1 MGRPGGQTFTGAGR
15 PSHYRDHT
23 MTDAG
28 PSVVRAGDLTP
39 ELVDTDIWS
48 EQLLFDAGIPI
59 LEAPLI
65 SVGGGIGSFVLVDHL
80 RICGVRTES
89 LRVLTPLSTP
99 WESFAYLTRVS
110 QVPIGARL
118 RSDSSACPDNIW
130 GFPSYALREAVGADT
145 VRGFLAPLWQVLTEP
160 LLAEHYTPRVGQ
172 VLDWMARESR
182 RIRYPEIVATGQVR
196 MVRRRAA
203 GGYFTILT
211 TPEWNTAAARRI
223 AFRSTYVHLA
233 VGYAGLK
240 FLPDIA
246 TYRESTRNSSRVVN
260 AYEPHEHVYDQ
271 LRSRPG
277 TVLVRGSGIVASRI
291 LHRLIDE
298 RNTHGL
304 QTRVVH
310 IFSSYVSGPHG
321 PRFMRRGGGDGFAY
335 QAFDDPKAVWGGQLR
350 DRARRTEGAER
361 AAFYDSL
368 GATSTPY
375 RRNWQIQLATARAEG
390 WYSTVIGEVD
400 ALEAGSD
407 DLITARIQSG
417 DSVLA
422 SFVIDC
428 AGLES
433 DIGEQ
438 RILADLLQHTGA
450 GRNPLGRLDVEPS
463 FEVRGTRSGR
473 GRLYASGAATHGS
486 YLPGVDTFL
495 GLQIAAQEIADDLAA
510 EGFCP
515 RLNLF
520 RSAREWFRWATN
532 TVL

>member
-1 MGRPGGQTFTGAGR
+1 
-15 PSHYRDHT
+15 

-65 SVGGGIGSFVLVDHL
+65 SVGGGIGTFVLVDHL

-130 GFPSYALREAVGADT
+130 GFPSYAFREAVGADT

-160 LLAEHYTPRVGQ
+160 LLAEHYAPRVGRCSTGWPANPAASAIRRWSPP
-172 VLDWMARESR
+172 DRSGWSAAAR
-182 RIRYPEIVATGQVR
+182 
-196 MVRRRAA
+196 A

-277 TVLVRGSGIVASRI
+277 TVLVRGSGSW
-291 LHRLIDE
+291 
-298 RNTHGL
+298 
-304 QTRVVH
+304 
-310 IFSSYVSGPHG
+310 PHG
-321 PRFMRRGGGDGFAY
+321 FC
-335 QAFDDPKAVWGGQLR
+335 
-350 DRARRTEGAER
+350 
-361 AAFYDSL
+361 
-368 GATSTPY
+368 
-375 RRNWQIQLATARAEG
+375 
-390 WYSTVIGEVD
+390 IG
-400 ALEAGSD
+400 
-407 DLITARIQSG
+407 
-417 DSVLA
+417 
-422 SFVIDC
+422 
-428 AGLES
+428 
-433 DIGEQ
+433 
-438 RILADLLQHTGA
+438 
-450 GRNPLGRLDVEPS
+450 
-463 FEVRGTRSGR
+463 
-473 GRLYASGAATHGS
+473 
-486 YLPGVDTFL
+486 
-495 GLQIAAQEIADDLAA
+495 
-510 EGFCP
+510 
-515 RLNLF
+515 
-520 RSAREWFRWATN
+520 
-532 TVL
+532 